1 MGASAS
7 VGDALTPTVEEVAEA
22 EAKALEAARVHVEL
36 ARRAK
41 KLRLAMVMHSEPER
55 IGLRAVDSEV
65 GRFMKADKERAM
77 AKYAWYNE
85 QVRSRTC
92 PGYTLADNN
101 AGWQIVDA
109 DEADVFL
116 QKLDGGG
123 ATPAEKAAAPAEE
136 EAAAPAEEEAAAPAA
151 EASAAYTV
159 TSVFGTRYDSLLA
172 DGKKLVFRNV
182 EEFLARFPSP
192 APLDMMV
199 EEYAE
204 EEEEEEGEEENR
216 PEEEEQENQSENGE
230 YDETAA
236 DAALLLLVSNGVW
249 KEESRRVEARKM
261 DVEEEE
267 E

>member
-1 MGASAS
+1 M
-7 VGDALTPTVEEVAEA
+7 
-22 EAKALEAARVHVEL
+22 
-36 ARRAK
+36 
-41 KLRLAMVMHSEPER
+41 
-55 IGLRAVDSEV
+55 
-65 GRFMKADKERAM
+65 
-77 AKYAWYNE
+77 
-85 QVRSRTC
+85 
-92 PGYTLADNN
+92 
-101 AGWQIVDA
+101 
-109 DEADVFL
+109 
-116 QKLDGGG
+116 
-123 ATPAEKAAAPAEE
+123 
-136 EAAAPAEEEAAAPAA
+136 AAPAA